1 MWRWILAVLVALGL
15 QVEVQHLQAEQ
26 ERREREFVEVTEKI
40 ANVIK
45 AHQEFINE
53 QLKLNRQLVDVVRG
67 VK

>member
-53 QLKLNRQLVDVVRG
+53 QLKLNRQLVDVGRG

>member
-1 MWRWILAVLVALGL
+1 M
-15 QVEVQHLQAEQ
+15 EVQHLQAEQ